1 MVRLSTLRYMPTDS
15 IRRDVTPP
23 PLRVPPQPEPG
34 RVPPAPAHLP
44 DDRLLDDR
52 LLDDRLLDDRLPDD
66 LPPGAAG
73 QIEQLRRLLRGGVLS
88 RAEVDRKT
96 AEILGRS

>member
-1 MVRLSTLRYMPTDS
+1 MPTDP

-44 DDRLLDDR
+44 
-52 LLDDRLLDDRLPDD
+52 DDRLLDDRLPDD

>member
-1 MVRLSTLRYMPTDS
+1 MPTDP

-44 DDRLLDDR
+44 
-52 LLDDRLLDDRLPDD
+52 DDRLPDD